1 MYFII
6 IMQKILIIEDESS
19 IADTIIYALKSE
31 GFDSYWC
38 STGISGLRRSSE
50 GDIDLVILDIGLPDS
65 NGFEILKKIRTS
77 SSLPVIFLTSRSSEL
92 DRVVGLEIGA
102 DDYVAKPFSPREL
115 TARVKAVLRRIAQS
129 VTVSTSEITRQ
140 IEKGDTAAEVAIT
153 PFKVDSDSMKI
164 TYFDQTIDLT
174 KCEFRLL
181 TTLIAHPGRI
191 FTREALKEIAWDE
204 PEFSLDR
211 TVDTHIKTI
220 RSKLRSVRPDIDPI
234 ETRRGFGY
242 TLRTTW

>member
-6 IMQKILIIEDESS
+6 TMKKILIIEDESS

-31 GFDSYWC
+31 GFDSHWC
-38 STGISGLRRSSE
+38 STGFAGLSRCSE
-50 GDIDLVILDIGLPDS
+50 GDIDLVILDIGLPDA
-65 NGFEILKKIRTS
+65 NGFEILKKIRTT

-115 TARVKAVLRRIAQS
+115 TARVKAVLRRISQS
-129 VTVSTSEITRQ
+129 STVSDSEITKP
-140 IEKGDTAAEVAIT
+140 IEKTDTVAEVAKI

-181 TTLIAHPGRI
+181 TALIAHPGRI
-191 FTREALKEIAWDE
+191 FTRDALKELAWDE

>member
-1 MYFII
+1 MYFTI
-6 IMQKILIIEDESS
+6 IMKKILVIEDESS
-19 IADTIIYALKSE
+19 IADTIMYALKSE
-31 GFDSYWC
+31 GFESYWC
-38 STGISGLRRSSE
+38 STGIAGLNRCSE

-65 NGFEILKKIRTS
+65 NGFEILKKIRAT

-115 TARVKAVLRRIAQS
+115 TARVKAVLRRIVQPCI
-129 VTVSTSEITRQ
+129 TPNSEIANSV
-140 IEKGDTAAEVAIT
+140 EPVHTAEITTT
-153 PFKVDSDSMKI
+153 PFIIDSDSMKI
-164 TYFDQTIDLT
+164 TYYSQVVDLT

-181 TTLIAHPGRI
+181 SALVAHPGRL
-191 FTREALKEIAWDE
+191 FSRDALKELAWDE

-220 RSKLRSVRPDIDPI
+220 RSKLRSVRSDIDPI

-242 TLRTTW
+242 SLRTTW

>member
-6 IMQKILIIEDESS
+6 IMKKILIIEDESS
-19 IADTIIYALKSE
+19 IADTIVYALKSE
-31 GFDSYWC
+31 GFDSHWC
-38 STGISGLRRSSE
+38 STGIAGLDRCSE

-65 NGFEILKKIRTS
+65 NGFEILKKIRATS
-77 SSLPVIFLTSRSSEL
+77 TLPVIFLTSRSSEL

-115 TARVKAVLRRIAQS
+115 TARVKAVLRRI
-129 VTVSTSEITRQ
+129 TPP
-140 IEKGDTAAEVAIT
+140 DTAAPNDDIASPVEQVTISEVTTT
-153 PFKVDSDSMKI
+153 PFNVDSESMKI
-164 TYFDQTIDLT
+164 TYYNQVVDLT

-181 TTLIAHPGRI
+181 SALVAHPGRL
-191 FTREALKEIAWDE
+191 FSRDALKELAWDE

-220 RSKLRSVRPDIDPI
+220 RSKLRAVRSDIDPI

-242 TLRTTW
+242 TLRTSW

>member
-1 MYFII
+1 MK
-6 IMQKILIIEDESS
+6 KILVIEDESS
-19 IADTIIYALKSE
+19 IADTIVYALKSE
-31 GFDSYWC
+31 GFESHWC
-38 STGISGLRRSSE
+38 STGIAGLERCRE

-65 NGFEILKKIRTS
+65 NGFEILKKIRATS
-77 SSLPVIFLTSRSSEL
+77 TLPVIFLTSRSSEL

-115 TARVKAVLRRIAQS
+115 TARVKAVLRRITQPSITSDSGISNHAELTITAN
-129 VTVSTSEITRQ
+129 VTP
-140 IEKGDTAAEVAIT
+140 T
-153 PFKVDSDSMKI
+153 PFNVDSDSMKI
-164 TYFDQTIDLT
+164 TYYNQVIDLT

-181 TTLIAHPGRI
+181 SALVTHPGRL
-191 FTREALKEIAWDE
+191 FSRDALKELAWDE

-220 RSKLRSVRPDIDPI
+220 RSKLRSVRSDIDPI

>member
-1 MYFII
+1 MYFIT
-6 IMQKILIIEDESS
+6 IMKKILVIEDESS
-19 IADTIIYALKSE
+19 IADTIVYSLKSE
-31 GFDSYWC
+31 GFDAHCC
-38 STGISGLRRSSE
+38 STGIAGLHRCSE

-65 NGFEILKKIRTS
+65 NGFEILKKIRATS
-77 SSLPVIFLTSRSSEL
+77 TLPVIILTSRSSEL

-115 TARVKAVLRRIAQS
+115 TARVKAVLRRITPPDTTS
-129 VTVSTSEITRQ
+129 NSEIVTPVEQ
-140 IEKGDTAAEVAIT
+140 IITADVTTT
-153 PFKVDSDSMKI
+153 PFNVDSDSMKI
-164 TYFDQTIDLT
+164 TYYNQAVDLT

-181 TTLIAHPGRI
+181 SALIAHPGRL
-191 FTREALKEIAWDE
+191 FSRDALKELAWDE

-220 RSKLRSVRPDIDPI
+220 RSKLRSVRSEIDPI

-242 TLRTTW
+242 ALRTAW

>member
-1 MYFII
+1 M
-6 IMQKILIIEDESS
+6 MKKILVIEDESS
-19 IADTIIYALKSE
+19 IADTIVYALKCE
-31 GFDSYWC
+31 GFEPYWC
-38 STGISGLRRSSE
+38 ATGMDGLTRCHE
-50 GDIDLVILDIGLPDS
+50 GDIDLIILDIGLPDAS
-65 NGFEILKKIRTS
+65 GFEILKKIRAT

-115 TARVKAVLRRIAQS
+115 AARVKAVLRRSAQ
-129 VTVSTSEITRQ
+129 VNPVSNSEPDKPSDNIVGT
-140 IEKGDTAAEVAIT
+140 EGTAA
-153 PFKVDSDSMKI
+153 PFRIDTESMKI
-164 TYFDQTIDLT
+164 TYFDQIVELT

-181 TTLIAHPGRI
+181 AALIAHPGRI
-191 FTREALKEIAWDE
+191 YTRDALKEVAWDE

-220 RSKLRSVRPDIDPI
+220 RLKLRAVRSDIDPI

-242 TLRTTW
+242 ALKTSW

>member
-1 MYFII
+1 M
-6 IMQKILIIEDESS
+6 MKKILVIEDESS
-19 IADTIIYALKSE
+19 IADTIVYALKSE
-31 GFDSYWC
+31 GFEPYWC
-38 STGISGLRRSSE
+38 ATGMDGLTRCNE
-50 GDIDLVILDIGLPDS
+50 GDIDLIILDIGLPDAS
-65 NGFEILKKIRTS
+65 GFEILKKIRAT

-115 TARVKAVLRRIAQS
+115 AARVKAVLRRSAQ
-129 VTVSTSEITRQ
+129 VNHVSNSEPGKPSDTIVGT
-140 IEKGDTAAEVAIT
+140 EGTAA
-153 PFKVDSDSMKI
+153 PFRIDTESMKI
-164 TYFDQTIDLT
+164 TYFDQIVELT

-181 TTLIAHPGRI
+181 AALIAHPGRI
-191 FTREALKEIAWDE
+191 YTRDALKELAWDE

-220 RSKLRSVRPDIDPI
+220 RTKLRAVRSDIDPI

-242 TLRTTW
+242 ALKTSW